1 MTIAER
7 INANPAQFGGYA
19 AATLA
24 AAVLGGFVVQ
34 LPPAL
39 AIGGIVFL
47 ALLPVVAFR
56 PETGLLVAVA
66 VDYLNLPVIVFKFYS
81 VPQLAAAAV
90 PLVLLLPAMA
100 SLIARGQRLRI
111 DPAFLL
117 MLVFLGVVLVGS
129 FAAVDK
135 DLALQ
140 WIVVYLSEG
149 ILLYFFLMNLVR
161 SPGTLQRLIAT
172 LVLCGAF
179 LGALSIYQEI
189 TGSYEQTFGGLA
201 QRNFGR
207 ETEEKASWDAYQ
219 SVSGRE
225 IVRLMHRAQGPVG
238 DPNRYA
244 QIMLVLLPLAWWQA
258 RYARHT
264 LGKLT
269 SQAYGLLILGGI
281 LVTYSRGAFLSLVLL
296 VAIAIA
302 TRFVRKKDVL
312 WMGIGLTAVCLAV
325 APGYIQR
332 MNTLK
337 GLAGLYSSTAGT
349 EPDAVQRGR
358 ATEMLGAGRVFIDHP
373 VIGVGPGQYSQ
384 IYSVEY
390 MNRGDIMRRIK
401 EERRAHSL
409 FLELAAETG
418 AVGLA
423 IFLGVAAVLVRH
435 LVTIA
440 RRVRR
445 AALPPSRTEAA
456 GADLALGFVLAIA
469 GYFSA
474 ALFLHFSYQRYYW
487 LLLALAG
494 AAVQVLKSRDK
505 TPRGLGAGQDGMMI
519 HG

>member
-7 INANPAQFGGYA
+7 ISANPARFGGYA
-19 AATLA
+19 AAALA
-24 AAVLGGFVVQ
+24 AAVLGSLVVQ
-34 LPPAL
+34 LPPPL
-39 AIGGIVFL
+39 AIGGIFFL
-47 ALLPVVAFR
+47 ALLPLVALR

-66 VDYLNLPVIVFKFYS
+66 VVYLNVPVIVFKFYG

-100 SLIARGQRLRI
+100 SLIAQRQRLRI
-111 DPAFLL
+111 DSSFVL
-117 MLVFLGVVLVGS
+117 MLVFLGVVLAGS

-140 WIVVYLSEG
+140 WIGVYLTEG

-161 SPGTLQRLIAT
+161 SPGTLRRMIGT
-172 LVLCGAF
+172 LVLCGAL

-189 TGSYEQTFGGLA
+189 TGSYDQTFGGLA
-201 QRNFGR
+201 QRNLDR

-219 SVSGRE
+219 GDYARE
-225 IVRLMHRAQGPVG
+225 VVRLMHRAQGPVG

-244 QIMLVLLPLAWWQA
+244 QIMLVLLPLAYWQA

-264 LGKLT
+264 LGRLMC
-269 SQAYGLLILGGI
+269 QASGLLILGGI

-296 VAIAIA
+296 VAVAIV
-302 TRFVRKKDVL
+302 TGFVRKKDVL
-312 WMGIGLTAVCLAV
+312 WVGIGLTAICLAV

-337 GLAGLYSSTAGT
+337 GLAGLYSSTAGA

-384 IYSVEY
+384 VYSVEY
-390 MNRGDIMRRIK
+390 MNRGEFMRRIK

-418 AVGLA
+418 AAGLA
-423 IFLGVAAVLVRH
+423 IFLGVAGVLIGR
-435 LVTIA
+435 LATIA

-445 AALPPSRTEAA
+445 APHPPTRTEAA
-456 GADLALGFVLAIA
+456 GADLALGLVLAIA

-487 LLLALAG
+487 ILLALAG
-494 AAVQVLKSRDK
+494 AAVQVLV
-505 TPRGLGAGQDGMMI
+505 TGQDRKRSECRAMTNV
-519 HG
+519 

>member
-1 MTIAER
+1 MTITER
-7 INANPAQFGGYA
+7 ISANPARFGGYA
-19 AATLA
+19 AAALA
-24 AAVLGGFVVQ
+24 AAVLGCFVVQ
-34 LPPAL
+34 LPPPL

-47 ALLPVVAFR
+47 ALLPLVAFR

-66 VDYLNLPVIVFKFYS
+66 MVYLNLPVIVFKFYG

-100 SLIARGQRLRI
+100 SLSARRQRLRI

-117 MLVFLGVVLVGS
+117 MLVFLGVVLVAA

-135 DLALQ
+135 VLALQ
-140 WIVVYLSEG
+140 WIGVYLSEG

-201 QRNFGR
+201 QRNFDR
-207 ETEEKASWDAYQ
+207 ETDEKASWDLYQ
-219 SVSGRE
+219 SDGRE
-225 IVRLMHRAQGPVG
+225 VVRLMHRAQGPVG

-244 QIMLVLLPLAWWQA
+244 QIMLVLLPLAWWRV

-269 SQAYGLLILGGI
+269 SQASGLLILGGI

-296 VAIAIA
+296 VVIAIA

-312 WMGIGLTAVCLAV
+312 WVGIGLAAVCLAV
-325 APGYIQR
+325 APGYLQR

-390 MNRGDIMRRIK
+390 MNRGAFMRRIK

-418 AVGLA
+418 AAGLA
-423 IFLGVAAVLVRH
+423 IFLGVAWVLVGR
-435 LVTIA
+435 LMTIA

-445 AALPPSRTEAA
+445 AALPPSRAEAA
-456 GADLALGFVLAIA
+456 GADLALAFVLAIA
-469 GYFSA
+469 GYFCA

-494 AAVQVLKSRDK
+494 AAVQVLGPGTRRQAVPVPG
-505 TPRGLGAGQDGMMI
+505 TMGR
-519 HG
+519 